1 MRNNEAIWM
10 NETKNEKRAAS
21 DKPCIFV
28 ATPCHSECSIH
39 YTQALLRFQQECY
52 KRNIMVSFS
61 IIKSSLVTQGRN
73 LCVSNFMEENEKHN
87 YTHFLFVDSDI
98 DFDSKTIFKM
108 IEADKDVIG
117 APYTLK
123 SIDWNKIIKRAN
135 GKAMGPEQLSRQG
148 FTWPLKMEG
157 KNEVK
162 VENGV
167 MEATHVATGL
177 LLIKTQ
183 VFEKM
188 IDAYPELKIEQ
199 PTIINGQE
207 KSKPYFYNFFDT
219 LHDPVTKRYYGEDFG
234 FCMRWSKIGGKLHMY
249 VLDEVSHI
257 GEYRYTGRL
266 MDDLQQNLKKIDDT
280 TKNK

>member
-123 SIDWNKIIKRAN
+123 SIDWNKIIQRAN

-157 KNEVK
+157 KNEVR

-167 MEATHVATGL
+167 MEATHVAT
-177 LLIKTQ
+177 
-183 VFEKM
+183 
-188 IDAYPELKIEQ
+188 
-199 PTIINGQE
+199 
-207 KSKPYFYNFFDT
+207 
-219 LHDPVTKRYYGEDFG
+219 
-234 FCMRWSKIGGKLHMY
+234 
-249 VLDEVSHI
+249 
-257 GEYRYTGRL
+257 
-266 MDDLQQNLKKIDDT
+266 
-280 TKNK
+280 